1 MEPYDAL
8 PEPDPYS
15 ASRDAF
21 ERLISTLADGP
32 AADLP
37 HDELEAQ
44 LEQLGRELLR
54 QLMQNHLDQ
63 RARKE
68 EATVRADGRQ
78 PLVLGP
84 EGQRRAWREM
94 GHRRLLTCMFGPVRV
109 TWIAY
114 RGRGVANVH
123 PADEKL
129 SLPAGRHSRGLARLA
144 VLEAVRGSYDQAAAA
159 IERRCGRVLGKRRL
173 KELVVA
179 AAVDIAAYYTA
190 KIPTPCTREMPLVIQ
205 IDGKGIVMRPEA
217 LREATRRAAAKTAA
231 AGRRGRLAPG
241 EKPNRKRMATVACI
255 FDTAPAPRRPHDI
268 VHPPGGRSETRPPRP
283 GPKAQRKWCAA
294 SVIRSPEQV
303 VAEAFDQATSRDP
316 QHLRD
321 WLILVDGARH
331 QLDLIHTES
340 VRRGI
345 HLHVLLDF
353 VHVAEYCWTAAH
365 AFHPPGSREAETWA
379 ADKLTAILAGHAERA
394 AAEMTAQA
402 AAEQLSAA
410 GHAAVTTC
418 HRYLTGHLDQ
428 LRYDTALAAGWPIA
442 AGAVEGACRHLIADR
457 LDITGARWGLDGAEA
472 VLQLR
477 ALITNGDFE
486 DYWIFHAAR
495 EHERLYPSPDQ
506 PNYTLTA

>member
-32 AADLP
+32 ASDLP

-68 EATVRADGRQ
+68 EEAVRADGGQ

-84 EGQRRAWREM
+84 EGQPRTWREM
-94 GHRRLLTCMFGPVRV
+94 GHRRLLTCVFGPVRV
-109 TWIAY
+109 TRIAY

-144 VLEAVRGSYDQAAAA
+144 VLEAVRGSFDQATAAV
-159 IERRCGRVLGKRRL
+159 ERRCGRVLGKRRL

-268 VHPPGGRSETRPPRP
+268 VHPPGGRSEARPARP
-283 GPKAQRKWCAA
+283 GPKAERKWCTA
-294 SVIRSPEQV
+294 SVIRPPEQV
-303 VAEAFDQATSRDP
+303 VADAFDQAEARDP
-316 QHLRD
+316 QHLRA
-321 WLILVDGARH
+321 WLVLVDGARH
-331 QLDLIHTES
+331 QLDLIHTEAA
-340 VRRGI
+340 RRGI
-345 HLHVLLDF
+345 RLHVLLDF
-353 VHVAEYCWTAAH
+353 VHVAEYCGTAAH

-394 AAEMTAQA
+394 ATEMSAQA
-402 AAEQLSAA
+402 AAEQLPAA
-410 GHAAVTTC
+410 RREAVTTC
-418 HRYLTGHLDQ
+418 HRYLTGHLNQ
-428 LRYDTALAAGWPIA
+428 LHYDTALAAGWPIA
-442 AGAVEGACRHLIADR
+442 TGAVEGACRHLIADR

-477 ALITNGDFE
+477 TLITNGDFE
-486 DYWIFHAAR
+486 DYWKFHAAR
-495 EHERLYPSPDQ
+495 EHQHLYPSPDQ
-506 PNYTLTA
+506 QNYTLTT

>member
-1 MEPYDAL
+1 M
-8 PEPDPYS
+8 S
-15 ASRDAF
+15 
-21 ERLISTLADGP
+21 
-32 AADLP
+32 

-68 EATVRADGRQ
+68 EDTVRADGGQ

-84 EGQRRAWREM
+84 EGQPRTWREI
-94 GHRRLLTCMFGPVRV
+94 GHRRLLTCVFGPVRV
-109 TWIAY
+109 TRIAH

-123 PADEKL
+123 PADEAL

-144 VLEAVRGSYDQAAAA
+144 VLEAVRGSYDQATAAV
-159 IERRCGRVLGKRRL
+159 ERRCGKVLGKRRL

-179 AAVDIAAYYTA
+179 AAGDIVAYYTA
-190 KIPTPCTREMPLVIQ
+190 KIPTPCTREMPLIIQ
-205 IDGKGIVMRPEA
+205 IDGKGVVMRPEA
-217 LREATRRAAAKTAA
+217 LREATRRAAAKSAA

-241 EKPNRKRMATVACI
+241 EKPNRKRMATVACV

-283 GPKAQRKWCAA
+283 GPKAVRKWCTA

-303 VAEAFDQATSRDP
+303 VADAFTQAASRDP

-321 WLILVDGARH
+321 WIVLVDGARH
-331 QLDLIHTES
+331 QLDRIHAEAA
-340 VRRGI
+340 RRGI
-345 HLHVLLDF
+345 RLNVLLDF

-379 ADKLTAILAGHAERA
+379 ADKLTAVLAGHAERA
-394 AAEMTAQA
+394 AIEMTEQA
-402 AAEQLSAA
+402 EAEQLPAA
-410 GHAAVTTC
+410 RREAVTTC
-418 HRYLTGHLDQ
+418 HRYLTSHLGQ
-428 LRYDTALAAGWPIA
+428 LHYETALAAGWPIA
-442 AGAVEGACRHLIADR
+442 TGAVEGACRHLIADR

-486 DYWIFHAAR
+486 DYWNFHAVR
-495 EHERLYPSPDQ
+495 EHQRLYLSPDQ
-506 PNYTLTA
+506 QDYSLTA

>member
-1 MEPYDAL
+1 MEQYDAL

-21 ERLISTLADGP
+21 ERLVWTLADGP

-37 HDELEAQ
+37 HDELEVR

-54 QLMQNHLDQ
+54 QLMQDHLDL

-68 EATVRADGRQ
+68 EDAVRADTGQ
-78 PLVLGP
+78 PVIIGP
-84 EGQRRAWREM
+84 EGLLRAWRER
-94 GHRRLLTCMFGPVRV
+94 GHRRLLTCVFGPVSVSR
-109 TWIAY
+109 IAY

-123 PADEKL
+123 PADEAL

-144 VLEAVRGSYDQAAAA
+144 ALEAVRGSFDQAAAA
-159 IERRCGRVLGKRRL
+159 IERRCGKVLGKRRL
-173 KELVVA
+173 TELVVA
-179 AAVDIAAYYTA
+179 SAIDIAAYYTA

-205 IDGKGIVMRPEA
+205 VDGKGVVMRPEA
-217 LREATRRAAAKTAA
+217 LREATRRAAAKSAA

-241 EKPNRKRMATVACI
+241 EKPNRKRMATVACV
-255 FDTAPAPRRPHDI
+255 FDTAPAPRRPNDI
-268 VHPPGGRSETRPPRP
+268 MHPPGGRNGTRSPRP
-283 GPKAQRKWCAA
+283 GPKAEQKWCTA
-294 SVIRSPEQV
+294 SVIRPPEQV
-303 VAEAFDQATSRDP
+303 VADAFAQAEARDP

-321 WLILVDGARH
+321 WIVLVDGARH
-331 QLDLIHTES
+331 QLDLIHTEAA
-340 VRRGI
+340 RRGI
-345 HLHVLLDF
+345 RLNVLLDF

-379 ADKLTAILAGHAERA
+379 ADKLTAILAGHADRA
-394 AAEMTAQA
+394 ASEMTAQA
-402 AAEQLSAA
+402 AAEQLPAA
-410 GHAAVTTC
+410 RLEAVTTC

-442 AGAVEGACRHLIADR
+442 TGAVEGACRHLIADR
-457 LDITGARWGLDGAEA
+457 LDITGARWGLAGAEA

-495 EHERLYPSPDQ
+495 EHQRLYPSPDQ
-506 PNYTLTA
+506 QDYSLTA